1 MRDMTYYLS
10 VVKEEITRYE
20 QQEQS
25 REFDYIFLGLFKQSL
40 EKKASL
46 FIQGDD
52 SNKQYLA
59 ALDYDFSEM
68 KNWDVEQKSRFF
80 IECCQSLSYYDR
92 ALKEIFIFCKA
103 DDGHSFY
110 HNQSDY
116 DAVMHN
122 IIRLCIDDSTVSKNC
137 FKYLL
142 SFEKRILA
150 EMLRGLERREM
161 SSNDLILL
169 NDVISLINT
178 SSVWKVYGS
187 HSDSVNF
194 GYDANRLR
202 WLHENPEST
211 VYSKRF
217 DDLDLAELTDEEVV
231 RVFDWVE
238 GNCAEDVESP
248 KYHIQRSYEDF
259 YRKLFT
265 KYNGK
270 TLSDPVEAM
279 FKGVLKT
286 LANFSYYDV
295 GLSELLREV
304 RYLLFVH
311 QHGKEADFP
320 EYFLAPEGAGWD
332 FPAQAKEI
340 LDSLSE
346 HERLGWNQLLTVMR
360 AAKAGKPSAKFM
372 KETASIIEETGKSD
386 VEKTLIRLL
395 EQSIDVPMDFN
406 DVKSL
411 VWLTG
416 HFLDSENVVR
426 AAAKLAES
434 QGSGKL
440 CNMCLNYL
448 GEVSSLPAVQVL
460 SRLQI
465 RLKHAQTKKLITK
478 HLTATAKALNMTV
491 NELEDL
497 CVDDFGLTKGEKEI
511 LLSGFI
517 ARIVLEKP
525 GQATLS
531 WFDGEGK
538 PRKTVPSVVKS
549 DHADD
554 LKALKADIKQIGLI
568 SAAQRDRLD
577 RMYRAERQ
585 WSYSQFESLYLNHG
599 LMSTI
604 ATKLVWNLHQ
614 GDQVLAAFYLDG
626 IWVNELSQ
634 PIEFIHVDSVTMWHP
649 ALAEV
654 GSVQTWREF
663 MSRHEVRQPLKQ
675 AYREIYLLTDA
686 EITTKSYSNRMAAHI
701 LKQHQLSALA
711 KQRGWQYTLM
721 GSYDDGIDNTTAN
734 IVLPE
739 FNLRAEF
746 WIDEVDTGDDQF
758 NDMGIWYYVATD
770 QVRFIN
776 TETNNAVDLVDVPT
790 LVFSEIFRD
799 VDLFVGV
806 SSVGNDP
813 EWQDSRGTTE
823 RARDYWRGYS
833 FGDLSEMAK
842 TRKTVLSFLLPKLKI
857 ADAASIDGNF
867 LVVKG
872 KVRTYKIHIGSS
884 NILMAPNDEYLCIVP
899 TRSKKDVTDNMF
911 MPFEGDRGLSLVL
924 SKALMLAD
932 DHKIKDTTILSQI
945 QREAVV

>member
-1 MRDMTYYLS
+1 MRDIAYYS
-10 VVKEEITRYE
+10 MVEEEITRYE

-25 REFDYIFLGLFKQSL
+25 REFDYLFLDLFKQSL
-40 EKKASL
+40 EKEANL

-52 SNKQYLA
+52 SHKQYLV
-59 ALDYDFSEM
+59 ALNYDFSEM
-68 KNWDVEQKSRFF
+68 KSWDVEKKSRFF
-80 IECCQSLSYYDR
+80 IECCQCHSYYDR
-92 ALKEIFIFCKA
+92 VLKEIFIFCKA
-103 DDGHSFY
+103 YDEHNFY
-110 HNQSDY
+110 YNQSDY

-122 IIRLCIDDSTVSKNC
+122 IIRLCINDKAMNKIC
-137 FKYLL
+137 FEYLL
-142 SFEKRILA
+142 RGEGDILS
-150 EMLRGLERREM
+150 ELLQDLSRRDM
-161 SSNDLILL
+161 NKNDLTFLNDFISLL
-169 NDVISLINT
+169 NT
-178 SSVWKVYGS
+178 SHAWQAYGRHRYS
-187 HSDSVNF
+187 GNLA
-194 GYDANRLR
+194 YDANRLR

-217 DDLDLAELTDEEVV
+217 DNLDLAELTDAEVV

-238 GNCAEDVESP
+238 GNCIEDDSTSKRYIECYL
-248 KYHIQRSYEDF
+248 KDF
-259 YRKLFT
+259 YRKLLA
-265 KYNGK
+265 KYRGEML
-270 TLSDPVEAM
+270 TESVEAM
-279 FKGVLKT
+279 FKGVLKI
-286 LANFSYYDV
+286 LVNSSYYNV

-311 QHGKEADFP
+311 QHGKEANFP

-332 FPAQAKEI
+332 FPAQAKAI

-346 HERLGWNQLLTVMR
+346 HERMGWNQLLTVMR

-372 KETASIIEETGKSD
+372 KETASIIEEAGKSD

-416 HFLDSENVVR
+416 HYLNSENVLR
-426 AAAKLAES
+426 AVAMLAES

-440 CNMCLNYL
+440 CNMSLNYL
-448 GEVSSLPAVQVL
+448 GDVGSLAAVQVL

-465 RLKHAQTKKLITK
+465 RLKHAQTKKLIIK

-497 CVDDFGLTKGEKEI
+497 CVDDFGLVKGEKESI
-511 LLSGFI
+511 LSGFT

-525 GQATLS
+525 GQASLA

-568 SAAQRDRLD
+568 SAAQRDRVD
-577 RMYRAERQ
+577 RMYRVERQ
-585 WSYSQFESLYLNHG
+585 WPYNQFENLYLHHG

-614 GDQVLAAFYLDG
+614 GEQVQSAFYLNG
-626 IWVNELSQ
+626 MWVNELSQ
-634 PIEFIHVDSVTMWHP
+634 PIELSNVDVVTMWHP
-649 ALAEV
+649 VLAEV
-654 GSVQTWREF
+654 TSVQAWREF
-663 MSRHEVRQPLKQ
+663 MSRHEIRQPLKQ

-686 EITTKSYSNRMAAHI
+686 EVTTKSYSNRMAAHI

-721 GSYDDGIDNTTAN
+721 GAYDDGIDNTTAN

-746 WIDEVDTGDDQF
+746 WIDEVDTGEDQY

-776 TETNNAVDLVDVPT
+776 METEQVIDLVDVPT

-813 EWQDSRGTTE
+813 EWQDSQGTTE

-833 FGDLSEMAK
+833 FGNLSEMAK
-842 TRKTVLSFLLPKLKI
+842 TRKTVLAFLLPKLKI
-857 ADAASIDGNF
+857 ADVANIEGNF
-867 LVVKG
+867 LVVEG

-945 QREAVV
+945 QREVAV